1 MKITANITL
10 NEEKLKAFPIKLG
23 TRQGCLLLLLL
34 LNLILEVLVRTIR
47 QEKEIKAIQIERS

>member
-1 MKITANITL
+1 MKITTNITL